1 MCISSLPNVSNL
13 NTQSIKEQIYVS
25 EDLLLLHLY
34 MINPNSP

>member
-13 NTQSIKEQIYVS
+13 NTQSINEQIYVR

-34 MINPNSP
+34 MINTNFP